1 MDKLSLATPIEH
13 WHSRILQ
20 HASGND
26 FIFFSKDL
34 SLTIWFATNY
44 LQFLSRNG
52 NCEVVPLYGKLIHD
66 LETFIYQ
73 VNFSLPVSYKLIT
86 DYHALYDLLL
96 NFETEPLRR
105 VIFWNDAG
113 FLLKKDRALFTELF
127 DCLITAAYVNRN
139 GISTIKDDGTRYLV
153 DQRNLFFV
161 NVMEQEDL
169 IPLLDKEYY
178 IPSIDSHFE
187 ERLYSKIKF
196 NIVELI
202 D

>member
-1 MDKLSLATPIEH
+1 MDKLSVATPIEH

-20 HASGND
+20 HPSGND
-26 FIFFSKDL
+26 FIFFSRDP
-34 SLTIWFATNY
+34 SISIWFTTNY

-73 VNFSLPVSYKLIT
+73 ANFSLPVGYKLIA
-86 DYHALYDLLL
+86 DHHALYDLLL

-113 FLLKKDRALFTELF
+113 FLLKKDRKLFAEIF
-127 DCLITAAYVNRN
+127 ESLIMSAYLNRN

-161 NVMEQEDL
+161 NVMELEDL

-178 IPSIDSHFE
+178 IPSIDDHPE
-187 ERLYSKIKF
+187 QRYSKINF
-196 NIVELI
+196 NIIELI